1 VTYHGQPG
9 EVPTIRIRPA
19 SGWSALDLR
28 AVWEYRELALNMMWR
43 DIKVRYKQ
51 TLLGVSWALIQPLA
65 AMVIFTVIFG
75 RLAQLPSEGVPY
87 PVFTLAALLPW
98 QLFASGFTGV
108 ANSVSGNAS
117 VISKVYFPRLI
128 IPIAAVAA
136 TLVDFLVS
144 LVLLAALMAWYGV
157 VPSLNVVFLPV
168 FVAMAVLAAL
178 AAGLWTAALNVKY
191 RDVRYAL
198 PYLQQ
203 LWLFASPVVYSITLV
218 PERYQTLYALN
229 PMVSVIQGFRWALFG
244 GQSPW
249 ALMSGSLAVMIVLL
263 IGGLFYFR
271 RAEEEFSDF
280 I

>member
-1 VTYHGQPG
+1 MNATTPPV
-9 EVPTIRIRPA
+9 IRIRPA
-19 SGWSALDLR
+19 SGWNALDLKS
-28 AVWEYRELALNMMWR
+28 VWEYRELAYNMVWR

-51 TLLGVSWALIQPLA
+51 TVLGVSWALIQPLA
-65 AMVIFTVIFG
+65 AMVVFTVIFG

-98 QLFASGFTGV
+98 QLFTSGFSGA
-108 ANSVSGNAS
+108 ANSVAGNAS

-128 IPIAAVAA
+128 IPIAAVAG
-136 TLVDFLVS
+136 TIVDFTIS
-144 LVLLAALMAWYGV
+144 LVLLAALMLWYGV
-157 VPSLNVVFLPV
+157 SVSGNVIFFPV
-168 FVAMAVLAAL
+168 FVVMALLSAL

-191 RDVRYAL
+191 RDVRYVL

-218 PERYQTLYALN
+218 PERYQSIYALN
-229 PMVSVIQGFRWALFG
+229 PMVAVIQGFRWALFG

-249 ALMSGSLAVMIVLL
+249 GLMSGSLLITLVLL

>member
-1 VTYHGQPG
+1 MIATTTPV
-9 EVPTIRIRPA
+9 IRIRPA
-19 SGWSALDLR
+19 SGWSALDLKS
-28 AVWEYRELALNMMWR
+28 VWEYRELAYNMVWR

-51 TLLGVSWALIQPLA
+51 TVLGVSWALIQPLA
-65 AMVIFTVIFG
+65 SMVVFTVIFG

-98 QLFASGFTGV
+98 QLFTSGFTGA
-108 ANSVSGNAS
+108 ANSVAGNAS

-136 TLVDFLVS
+136 TIVDFTIS
-144 LVLLAALMAWYGV
+144 LILLAALMLWYGV
-157 VPSLNVVFLPV
+157 SVSGNVIFFPV
-168 FVAMAVLAAL
+168 FVVMALLSAF

-191 RDVRYAL
+191 RDVRYVL

-218 PERYQTLYALN
+218 PERYQSIYALN

-249 ALMSGSLAVMIVLL
+249 GLMGGSLVITLVLL